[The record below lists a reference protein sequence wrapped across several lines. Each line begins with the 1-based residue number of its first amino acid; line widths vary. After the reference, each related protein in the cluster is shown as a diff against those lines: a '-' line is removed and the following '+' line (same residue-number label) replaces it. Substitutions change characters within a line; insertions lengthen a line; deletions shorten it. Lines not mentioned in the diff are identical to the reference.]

1 MKLAFPTLVCGRK
14 QTSGPQSGIDQGF
27 FMQAAARAAM
37 HCQPEGSGDNI
48 MKSHT
53 TSSV

>member
-1 MKLAFPTLVCGRK
+1 MKLAVPTLVCGRK

-27 FMQAAARAAM
+27 FMHAAARAAM

>member
-1 MKLAFPTLVCGRK
+1 MKVAFSTLVCGRK
-14 QTSGPQSGIDQGF
+14 QTNGPQSGIDLGF
-27 FMQAAARAAM
+27 FMQAAVRATM